1 VSTSAPTRRI
11 PFVNVAAQHA
21 AIKAELLE
29 AMGRVI
35 DSGMFV
41 LGAEVDELE
50 RQFAERCGVRYA
62 VGVNS
67 GTDALIFALR
77 ALGVGPDDEVIT
89 AANSF
94 IASAG
99 CAAMVGARPVLAD
112 VGEDYNLDPAAFE
125 RAITPRTKA
134 VIPVHLTGRPAKM
147 DEIVTIAEAHG
158 IHVVEDAAQA
168 VSAGYRGRKVGA
180 IGAVGCFSLH
190 PLKTLSAIGD
200 GGILTTNDPTVYEE
214 VKVLRNIG
222 LKTRDDA
229 VVWSGNSRLDTIQAA
244 ALLVKL
250 KYLEDWTERRRAI
263 ARRYRE
269 LLADVPQVRTPSEEP
284 HERAVYQV
292 FKILADDR
300 DNLQQYLKER
310 GIGSAVHYAIPM
322 HLQTVAA
329 ELGYRAGAF
338 PVTERQARQ
347 ILSIPIY
354 HTLQD
359 EEIEYVAGA
368 IRAFYG

>member
-1 VSTSAPTRRI
+1 
-11 PFVNVAAQHA
+11 
-21 AIKAELLE
+21 
-29 AMGRVI
+29 MGRVI
-35 DSGMFV
+35 DSGMYV

-50 RQFAERCGVRYA
+50 RQFAEKCGVKYA

-77 ALGVGPDDEVIT
+77 ALGIGPGDEVIT

-99 CAAMVGARPVLAD
+99 CAAMVGARPILAD
-112 VGEDYNLDPAAFE
+112 VGDDYNLDPEAFE
-125 RAITPRTKA
+125 RAITPRTRA

-147 DEIVTIAEAHG
+147 DEIVRIAEAHN

-168 VSAGYRGRKVGA
+168 VSAEHRGRKVGS
-180 IGAVGCFSLH
+180 IGVVGCFSLH

-200 GGILTTNDPTVYEE
+200 GGVLTTNDEAIYEE
-214 VKVLRNIG
+214 VRIYRNLG

-250 KYLEDWTERRRAI
+250 KYLEDWTEKRRAI

-269 LLADVPQVRTPSEEP
+269 LLAGIPQVIPPGELA

-292 FKILADDR
+292 FKILATERR
-300 DNLQQYLKER
+300 DELQQYLKER

-329 ELGYRAGAF
+329 ELDYAAGSF
-338 PVTERQARQ
+338 PVTERQAEQ

-354 HTLQD
+354 HTLRD
-359 EEIEYVAGA
+359 EEIEYVAQA
-368 IRAFYG
+368 VRDFYA